1 MVDFTPLFFIL
12 SNREEYMMQAVV
24 TIEQFQAM
32 MKSEKKDGLLALFE
46 TITTSITPT
55 DVRQMADKS
64 RNGPQGSWVG
74 WR

>member
-1 MVDFTPLFFIL
+1 
-12 SNREEYMMQAVV
+12 MQAVV

-46 TITTSITPT
+46 SISASITPT
-55 DVRQMADKS
+55 DVRKMTDK
-64 RNGPQGSWVG
+64 NGIDPLGSWAG

>member
-1 MVDFTPLFFIL
+1 MH
-12 SNREEYMMQAVV
+12 AVV

-46 TITTSITPT
+46 SISAFITPE
-55 DVRQMADKS
+55 DVRRMADKADS
-64 RNGPQGSWVG
+64 GPVSSWVG

>member
-1 MVDFTPLFFIL
+1 
-12 SNREEYMMQAVV
+12 MQASV

-46 TITTSITPT
+46 SISASITPA
-55 DVRQMADKS
+55 DVRRMADKAET
-64 RNGPQGSWVG
+64 GPVSSWVG